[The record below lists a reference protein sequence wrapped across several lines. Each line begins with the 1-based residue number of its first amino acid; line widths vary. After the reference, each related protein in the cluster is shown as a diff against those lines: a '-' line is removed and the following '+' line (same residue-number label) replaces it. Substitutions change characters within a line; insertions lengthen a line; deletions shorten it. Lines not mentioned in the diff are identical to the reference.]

1 MLLEIKGLVIR
12 TVDLSENDRLL
23 ILFTEEYGKVA
34 AVARGS
40 RALKSRYLAA
50 TQTFCYADFI
60 LYRNGDRYWVREATL
75 IESFFDLRCD
85 LSRMALASYI
95 CDVADDVVEENSP
108 EKELLRLTLNALYVL
123 AAGTYATETVRAVFE
138 MRAAAVLGFM
148 PAVDAC
154 ETCGKADAPCYYLDV
169 MNGTV
174 QCAECYETA
183 RATAPYVYEEGHARI
198 ICPLSSGAR
207 AVMLYVMQCP
217 IERIF
222 AFRASDE
229 EMREFGKTAETY
241 LLNHLERT
249 FQTLAF
255 YKETL
260 D

>member
-1 MLLEIKGLVIR
+1 MLLAIKGLVIR
-12 TVDLSENDRLL
+12 TVDLSDSDRLL
-23 ILFTEEYGKVA
+23 ILFTEAYGKVA
-34 AVARGS
+34 AVVRGS

-60 LYRNGDRYWVREATL
+60 LRRKGERYWVQEATL

-95 CDVADDVVEENSP
+95 CDIANDVVEENAP
-108 EKELLRLTLNALYVL
+108 EKDLLRLTLNTLYVL
-123 AAGTYATETVRAVFE
+123 AGGDYPVEKIRAVFE
-138 MRAAAVLGFM
+138 MRAAAILGFM

-154 ETCGKADAPCYYLDV
+154 ESCEKADAPRYYLDV

-174 QCAECYETA
+174 QCAECYELA
-183 RATAPYVYEEGHARI
+183 RASAPYVYEEGHARI
-198 ICPLSSGAR
+198 ICPLSPGVR
-207 AVMLYVMQCP
+207 AMMLYVMQCP
-217 IERIF
+217 IERVF
-222 AFRASDE
+222 AFRATDE

-260 D
+260 A